1 MTQMVLRIRQLMCP
15 SHAHS
20 DLQSHFS
27 IVQPCRSI
35 SSLPGSTQLG
45 GCATSHQSIFGSF
58 ESKLG
63 PYLCFFFHVG
73 IRMPTI
79 PRTVSPVCRLHNIM
93 CILRLQ
99 GGRKCVRHGKVK
111 VGYALR
117 SLPRLSAGQR
127 RMVALTLS
135 ARPQTELYV
144 IFCPCG
150 HHLFAEE
157 ITECYTSTIQFDDDT
172 HRRGNVAFL

>member
-1 MTQMVLRIRQLMCP
+1 MLIVISRVIF
-15 SHAHS
+15 
-20 DLQSHFS
+20 QSFS
-27 IVQPCRSI
+27 PAGVYPPCRAAPSW
-35 SSLPGSTQLG
+35 GAARQ
-45 GCATSHQSIFGSF
+45 ATKVFSALLKANWVRI
-58 ESKLG
+58 
-63 PYLCFFFHVG
+63 YVFFHVG